1 LPPALRA
8 VGSERLRPYGSET
21 RRDYFVNILIMY
33 VYLLQSFKDKKY
45 YIGQADNIKKR
56 LKEHNEGKV
65 RSTKHRIPFRLIGY
79 EEYPTRNEARWREYN
94 LKKSVWQ
101 RKKFLASIN
110 SYLGIMKHYNTY
122 KLRRKML
129 TENLSPC
136 FNKYIRIA
144 DDYVKLVS
152 KN

>member
-1 LPPALRA
+1 MDDFAI
-8 VGSERLRPYGSET
+8 VHQDKE
-21 RRDYFVNILIMY
+21 
-33 VYLLQSFKDKKY
+33 YLKS
-45 YIGQADNIKKR
+45 I
-56 LKEHNEGKV
+56 
-65 RSTKHRIPFRLIGY
+65 IPVL
-79 EEYPTRNEARWREYN
+79 REYLQN
-94 LKKSVWQ
+94 ELSLELHSKKIYLQHFSKGVGFLGAILKPYCIYIRNQTKGNFYKKIEYWNNFLAENQ
-101 RKKFLASIN
+101 YKLTKEALGKFLASIN